1 MKPFSEKENRRN
13 LELYLHIPFCVRK
26 CSYCDFLSMPAEET
40 LRRQYVDMLLTELR
54 EKGRFCRGYQVSTV
68 FFGGG
73 TPSLLS
79 GVQIAELMEE
89 VRNSFSLEPEAEI
102 TLECNPGTLDRQK
115 LLFCRNSGINRLSMG
130 LQSASNRELE
140 LLGRIHTFE
149 EFLENFALAR
159 KMGFEN
165 INLDLI
171 SGLPRQ
177 TVEDWRDT
185 LEKVLALRPEHI
197 SAYSLM
203 VEEGTPFFEQY
214 GADELRREQGEHPEI
229 LPEEETER
237 EMYELT
243 RNLLEEKG
251 YHRYE
256 ISNYARTGRE
266 CRHNTG
272 YWQRVPYLG
281 LGLGSAS
288 LMEEMRFSNP
298 RDLETYLKGQYVD
311 LSRILQKG
319 PENPG
324 RESGNGPGEQQN
336 LPAEVTVLDKTQQ
349 MEEFMFL
356 GLRMTEGIS
365 RAEFRRQFG
374 MEPEGIYGASLQK
387 FQSQGLVEQKEGRIF
402 LTEAG
407 IGVSNYV
414 LSGFLVEQDG

>member
-1 MKPFSEKENRRN
+1 M
-13 LELYLHIPFCVRK
+13 
-26 CSYCDFLSMPAEET
+26 
-40 LRRQYVDMLLTELR
+40 
-54 EKGRFCRGYQVSTV
+54 
-68 FFGGG
+68 
-73 TPSLLS
+73 
-79 GVQIAELMEE
+79 
-89 VRNSFSLEPEAEI
+89 
-102 TLECNPGTLDRQK
+102 
-115 LLFCRNSGINRLSMG
+115 
-130 LQSASNRELE
+130 
-140 LLGRIHTFE
+140 
-149 EFLENFALAR
+149 
-159 KMGFEN
+159 
-165 INLDLI
+165 
-171 SGLPRQ
+171 
-177 TVEDWRDT
+177 
-185 LEKVLALRPEHI
+185 LALRPEHI

-203 VEEGTPFFEQY
+203 VEEGTLFFEQY

-288 LMEEMRFSNP
+288 LMEERRFSNP

-319 PENPG
+319 LENPG

-374 MEPEGIYGASLQK
+374 MEPEGIYGARLQK

-402 LTEAG
+402 L
-407 IGVSNYV
+407 V
-414 LSGFLVEQDG
+414 